1 MLPKGESP
9 SAPPTQ
15 LHAPLKPTTG
25 MHDVY
30 FVFKND
36 TTPGMIMIAL
46 TATFVNGTSSA
57 AAGAGAAPGR

>member
-1 MLPKGESP
+1 MLEKSA
-9 SAPPTQ
+9 SMAAPPAQ

-46 TATFVNGTSSA
+46 TATFVNGTSPAS
-57 AAGAGAAPGR
+57 AGAGTTRGK